1 MKKLPSKF
9 ETKTNF
15 AFIEYCGQQEKI
27 SRPHGNSQDKEE
39 HYTRTDPLILHQ
51 AYQLTRDKKPTE
63 NMNMMGEDNSFMAPK
78 NSKQVRN
85 KKYRETIK
93 EEPLKP
99 TNVADEVYQVLC
111 SLQTSDFIQQLVFTS
126 KKKHIILLYS
136 DNQIKDLRANCLGKH
151 ASVIGIDRIFNLGL
165 CYVTAM
171 TFKNQGVI
179 QRETKGKPIMLGPM
193 MLHYE
198 SDFEAY
204 TTFLQQI
211 RQKIGDQSVILGS
224 DEEKALTKA
233 IHHVFPAVTLC
244 FAHNI

>member
-1 MKKLPSKF
+1 
-9 ETKTNF
+9 
-15 AFIEYCGQQEKI
+15 
-27 SRPHGNSQDKEE
+27 
-39 HYTRTDPLILHQ
+39 
-51 AYQLTRDKKPTE
+51 
-63 NMNMMGEDNSFMAPK
+63 MNMMGEDNSFMAPK

-151 ASVIGIDRIFNLGL
+151 ASVIGIDRIFNLGS

-193 MLHYE
+193 MLYYE

-204 TTFLQQI
+204 TTFLQHI
-211 RQKIGDQSVILGS
+211 RPKIGDQSVILGRY
-224 DEEKALTKA
+224 EEKALTKA

-244 FAHNI
+244 FAQNI